1 MQNLFNNI
9 EYIIKKESGNNLQS
23 INDLFYLCKN
33 TINSEDKKLG
43 LEYCKRFKKLVND
56 LMNNETCKN
65 KKAIYDKIFDILV
78 LETPYSLDS
87 YFQALEW
94 QRPIK
99 EQFYLPRRNVL
110 LKHGIIQALEDL
122 VINDKLDELFLSMPV
137 RCGKTTLMVFL
148 MSWVLG
154 MNSDLAN
161 LYVSN
166 SGILV
171 GAFYDGINTIL
182 TDEYTYCWHKIFV
195 KAQFTAR
202 TMCNAKETYL
212 DVDRKK
218 RYHSFTARS
227 IDGSLNGACDVS
239 NDGLLISDDLCSGIE
254 EALNT
259 NRLRTLWQ
267 KVSSDMLTRGKQGAK
282 ILWIGTRW
290 SIYDPIGVRLQSGEI
305 SYKRYKNIVIPAL
318 DENDES
324 NFEYLYGVG
333 FSTDFYRA
341 KRLTYEENDDIAT
354 WNAIYQ
360 NSPIERSGLLFPSE
374 SIKTYNG
381 TLPDIEP
388 INKYAFVDVG
398 WGGGDYTCMP
408 IIYQYEGEL
417 YCPEI
422 VFDNGNKKI
431 TQPKIVEAIIRHNI
445 PRVRFEKN
453 NGGEGY
459 KDEVGKL
466 LEARGQVNCILT
478 SAFASNQQAKEMKIF
493 NHAPEIKEINFLAP
507 DKRSIEYRKALEQL
521 MSFTIQG
528 KNKHDDCPDALAE
541 VCEMINEIVKKVE
554 YQVFARFF

>member
-1 MQNLFNNI
+1 MADLFNQISNI
-9 EYIIKKESGNNLQS
+9 AIRENGNNPQT

-33 TINSEDKKLG
+33 SLVNGDKKQG
-43 LEYCKRFKKLVND
+43 LAYCKRLKDLIDTFLTSPKCTNKARIHDKLF
-56 LMNNETCKN
+56 E
-65 KKAIYDKIFDILV
+65 ILV

-94 QRPIK
+94 DRPIK
-99 EQFYLPRRNVL
+99 EQFYLPRRNTL
-110 LKHGIIQALEDL
+110 MKHGVIQALEDL

-137 RCGKTTLMVFL
+137 RTGKSTLMVFL

-154 MNSDLAN
+154 MNSNLAN

-182 TDEYTYCWHKIFV
+182 TDEYTYCWHKIFT
-195 KAQFTAR
+195 KATFDKR

-239 NDGLLISDDLCSGIE
+239 NDGLLISDDLVSGIE
-254 EALNT
+254 EAMNT
-259 NRLRTLWQ
+259 MRLKTLWQ

-290 SIYDPIGVRLQSGEI
+290 SIYDPIGVRLQSAEI
-305 SYKRYKNIVIPAL
+305 EHKRVKNIVIPAL
-318 DENDES
+318 DDNDES
-324 NFEYLYGVG
+324 NFEYLYNVG
-333 FSTDFYRA
+333 FSTEYYRA
-341 KRLTYEENDDIAT
+341 KRLSYEESDDVAT
-354 WNAIYQ
+354 WNAIYC
-360 NSPIERSGLLFPSE
+360 NSPIERSGLLFPTE
-374 SIKTYNG
+374 SIRTYNG
-381 TLPDIEP
+381 ALPDVPPTNI
-388 INKYAFVDVG
+388 YAFVDVG

-408 IIYQYEGEL
+408 IIYQYDGE
-417 YCPEI
+417 YFCPEI

-431 TQPKIVEAIIRHNI
+431 TQPKIVEAIIRHKI
-445 PRVRFEKN
+445 PRVKFEKN

-466 LEARGQVNCILT
+466 LEQRGVVNCVLT
-478 SAFASNQQAKEMKIF
+478 SAYASNQQAKEMKIF
-493 NHAPEIKEINFLAP
+493 NHAPEIKDINFLAP
-507 DKRSIEYRKALEQL
+507 QDRPLEYRKAMEQL
-521 MSFTIQG
+521 QSFTIQG

-541 VCEMINEIVKKVE
+541 VCEMINEIVKKVS
-554 YQVFARFF
+554 YQVFERFF

>member
-1 MQNLFNNI
+1 MEKLFNNI
-9 EYIIKKESGNNLQS
+9 VNIIKKESGNNPQS

-43 LEYCKRFKKLVND
+43 LEYCKRFKKLVNE
-56 LMNNETCKN
+56 LMNNEKCLN
-65 KKAIYDKIFDILV
+65 KKAIYDKIFDILC

-94 QRPIK
+94 NRPLK
-99 EQFYLPRRNVL
+99 EQFYLPRRNTL
-110 LKHGIIQALEDL
+110 MRHGVIQALEDL

-137 RCGKTTLMVFL
+137 RTGKTTLIVFL
-148 MSWVLG
+148 MSWQLG
-154 MNSDLAN
+154 MNSNLAN

-182 TDEYTYCWHKIFV
+182 TDEYTYAWHKIFP
-195 KAQFTAR
+195 KCQFDKR

-227 IDGSLNGACDVS
+227 IDGSLNGACDCS
-239 NDGLLISDDLCSGIE
+239 GLLVSDDLVGGIE

-259 NRLRTLWQ
+259 TRLKSLWG
-267 KVSSDMLTRGKQGAK
+267 KVISDMLTRAKMGAK

-290 SIYDPIGVRLQSGEI
+290 SIYDPIGVRLNSAELT
-305 SYKRYKNIVIPAL
+305 YKRYRNIVIPAL
-318 DENDES
+318 DDNDES
-324 NFEYLYGVG
+324 NFNYLYNVG
-333 FSTDFYRA
+333 FTTEYYRG
-341 KRLTYEENDDIAT
+341 KRLSYEESDDIAT
-354 WNAIYQ
+354 WNAIYC
-360 NSPIERSGLLFPSE
+360 NSPIERSGLLFPTE
-374 SIKTYNG
+374 SIRTYNG
-381 TLPDIEP
+381 TLPDVEP
-388 INKYAFVDVG
+388 TNKYAFVDVG

-408 IIYQYEGEL
+408 IIYQYDGEL
-417 YCPEI
+417 FCPEI

-431 TQPKIVEAIIRHNI
+431 TQPKIVEAIIKHKI
-445 PRVRFEKN
+445 PRVKFEKN

-466 LEARGQVNCILT
+466 LEERGVVNCILT
-478 SAFASNQQAKEMKIF
+478 SAYASNQQAKEMKIF

-507 DKRSIEYRKALEQL
+507 DKRSIEYRKAIEQL

-541 VCEMINEIVKKVE
+541 VMEMVNEIVKKVQ
-554 YQVFARFF
+554 YQVFERFF